1 MGVPQDANRLTSAP
15 LQALR
20 AVFTGIGRMV
30 MAADRPPDPAARGGQ
45 AGATNGSAAAASGQ
59 ARPGS
64 AGGPPARR
72 PRRGAPPP
80 DSSRW
85 RSLDYTGNVRLLS
98 DEDLDDGADGIA
110 PPPAVRPALPVET
123 ASVQPAGIQAPA
135 DPAVTTPAGPRDNR
149 HGDSD
154 GAPADRGPGS
164 GGDTLPLAGYDSL
177 TLPSI
182 RARLRSL
189 DAGQLRVLA
198 AYERTHAER
207 ADVLGMLERRVEKME
222 AGL

>member
-98 DEDLDDGADGIA
+98 DEDLDDGADGLA
-110 PPPAVRPALPVET
+110 PPPVVQPAPPAET
-123 ASVQPAGIQAPA
+123 AS
-135 DPAVTTPAGPRDNR
+135 
-149 HGDSD
+149 
-154 GAPADRGPGS
+154 GS
-164 GGDTLPLAGYDSL
+164 GPWSDGDTLPLASYDSL

-207 ADVLGMLERRVEKME
+207 PDVLGMLERRIEKIE